1 MALCERAATRRSP
14 RVRAAASLR
23 IMQIASCH
31 AGLVAFVLLATS
43 ALTGCDSGSTGTDAG
58 SDAGPLTCAAPG
70 MPTAGAPDTHCG
82 STVQATD
89 QASCFGSPEDAGPEP
104 DAGVADDAGTGPGC
118 EYGATLFGM
127 EGDDDDCKY
136 HVSWTSSSICE
147 GSPGVTFTVVATNKS
162 DGSSVTGAQMRAE
175 TFVSI
180 DDPCD
185 EALGSG
191 HTGPGSEVALT
202 ESTTTPGTY
211 VGNVAFDQA
220 GQWTIR
226 FHLFELCSDEPED
239 SPHGHVAFRLTV
251 P

>member
-23 IMQIASCH
+23 GMQRTARRVAS
-31 AGLVAFVLLATS
+31 LAL
-43 ALTGCDSGSTGTDAG
+43 ALALAPALAACGDGSTGPDAG
-58 SDAGPLTCAAPG
+58 SDGGPLTCASPG
-70 MPTAGAPDTHCG
+70 MPTAGPPDTHCG
-82 STVQATD
+82 STVLVAD
-89 QASCFGSPEDAGPEP
+89 QASCFGSPDDAGPEP
-104 DAGVADDAGTGPGC
+104 DAGVADDAGTGPEC
-118 EYGATLFGM
+118 DYGDTLFGM

-136 HVSWTSSSICE
+136 HLRWTSSPICE
-147 GSPGVTFTVVATNKS
+147 GEPGVTFTVVATHKI
-162 DGSSVTGAQMRAE
+162 DGSPVTGAQMHAE

-180 DDPCD
+180 DAPCD
-185 EALGSG
+185 DALGSG

-226 FHLFELCSDEPED
+226 FHLFDLCVDEPA